1 MSKISFK
8 NPKLKW
14 LFGGLG
20 FHNSEATM
28 TALMSEKVKNENIT
42 NIRFLEM
49 KG

>member
-28 TALMSEKVKNENIT
+28 TALMSEKVKNEIV
-42 NIRFLEM
+42 L
-49 KG
+49 